1 MEEWGLVGRGFS
13 RKKRSGNWSTFGEIG
28 CSSDEH
34 KEWAEIPIIPNVWVK
49 VQVKKE
55 NSNFPGLRKSKFLF
69 NFQSKSRV
77 LQTENGFLFLNLS
90 AFPYGLNV

>member
-34 KEWAEIPIIPNVWVK
+34 KEWAEIPIIPNFWVK
-49 VQVKKE
+49 
-55 NSNFPGLRKSKFLF
+55 
-69 NFQSKSRV
+69 
-77 LQTENGFLFLNLS
+77 S
-90 AFPYGLNV
+90 AS